1 MVNRVPGAVVV
12 PGMGTM
18 RPPLPGH
25 IHPHLKAGQTK
36 LSTPVANNNY
46 TAVSR
51 DASVAIAPEPQEVVG
66 SDKKVCFLSP
76 AM

>member
-1 MVNRVPGAVVV
+1 MANRVPGAVVV

-25 IHPHLKAGQTK
+25 MHPHMKAGQTK
-36 LSTPVANNNY
+36 LSTPVMDNNH

-51 DASVAIAPEPQEVVG
+51 DAPVAIAPESQEAAAA
-66 SDKKVCFLSP
+66 DKKVCFLSL
-76 AM
+76 AI

>member
-1 MVNRVPGAVVV
+1 MTNRAPGAVVV

-25 IHPHLKAGQTK
+25 MHPHMKAGQTK
-36 LSTPVANNNY
+36 LSMSVLNNNH

-51 DASVAIAPEPQEVVG
+51 DAPVAIAPEPQEAAG
-66 SDKKVCFLSP
+66 SGKKVCFLSP